1 VSVQRTEA
9 GDRSDDRRVTLSPV
23 NISIL
28 AQPGE
33 TVVDALRRQGYRSR
47 YKCRRGGCGVCRATL
62 LEGEVSYPAGVS
74 EQVLFGN
81 EPTIDHNACPRA
93 CLPCRA
99 VPETDVHIELGPT
112 DRVIHVLAAMYPSKA
127 SPHIGDLPTIRKEP

>member
-1 VSVQRTEA
+1 VSVQQTEA
-9 GDRSDDRRVTLSPV
+9 GERPDGWRVTLSPA

-28 AQPGE
+28 ARPGE
-33 TVVDALRRQGYRSR
+33 TVVEALRRQGYRSR

-62 LEGEVSYPAGVS
+62 LEGEISYPAGVC
-74 EQVLFGN
+74 EQVLSGN
-81 EPTIDHNACPRA
+81 EQTVDHNSRPRA

-127 SPHIGDLPTIRKEP
+127 SPNIGDLPTTRKEP